1 MEFLSETPVISPR
14 RQMERWWRPAG
25 TSCPVQ
31 RASSVE
37 DPGGVNDEPGV
48 GHEPGVD
55 PGVDHAPDVDAELDS
70 DPLDV
75 VLLGV
80 LREQVP
86 DAGNYGEGHLG
97 GG

>member
-1 MEFLSETPVISPR
+1 MKLQLSPLGRS
-14 RQMERWWRPAG
+14 WNGGCWRPAG
-25 TSCPVQ
+25 TACPVQ

-37 DPGGVNDEPGV
+37 DPGGVRDDPRV

>member
-1 MEFLSETPVISPR
+1 MKLQLSPLAG
-14 RQMERWWRPAG
+14 RWSGGWRPAG
-25 TSCPVQ
+25 HRVQ
-31 RASSVE
+31 SRAASSVE
-37 DPGGVNDEPGV
+37 DTGGVNDEPGV